1 MTEKELNA
9 ETNLDINYL
18 EDDELEENK
27 NNRNI
32 KMKKYLDDSI
42 DFVKKHKLISA
53 GIIIILLLLI
63 ILLAILLRK
72 SGVERFYGI
81 IPSFIKPN
89 SLGYFESNKNGLENI
104 PKSKIMYKREES
116 SYIQEIEQKQ
126 MNNIEGNIGTSIQ
139 ADIAIFHCKLNFDAQ
154 INEITKKNRTFI
166 YYIVKY
172 IYGVISIKTED
183 IKLDKYFLNK
193 INKIADEKESD
204 DKTKAIEID
213 KLFESY
219 GFYVPQKIYL
229 GASYVIEIDKS
240 QISESGLFDIKG
252 KAQLD
257 DDEGGEVN
265 YNNKKIINFLNKNNK
280 TNIIGGNKYA
290 KKYEDWK
297 YTIDE
302 DNMEIIGY
310 DNFIEVSQLLDY
322 DLKKKIKIPLKIV
335 EKKYKE
341 REEYYKLI
349 KNLKEVAK
357 TNKNGGGSSSQGICD
372 KNQSQLIYSKKI
384 DIDVSWNIGDSTL
397 YYDESFNDII
407 VGWKMNSLE
416 KLNGKW
422 TVNGNPILKHE
433 ISIQFERSAKIFGLG
448 WDIEIFLMKNPEIN
462 N

>member
-1 MTEKELNA
+1 
-9 ETNLDINYL
+9 
-18 EDDELEENK
+18 
-27 NNRNI
+27 
-32 KMKKYLDDSI
+32 
-42 DFVKKHKLISA
+42 
-53 GIIIILLLLI
+53 
-63 ILLAILLRK
+63 
-72 SGVERFYGI
+72 
-81 IPSFIKPN
+81 
-89 SLGYFESNKNGLENI
+89 
-104 PKSKIMYKREES
+104 
-116 SYIQEIEQKQ
+116 
-126 MNNIEGNIGTSIQ
+126 
-139 ADIAIFHCKLNFDAQ
+139 LNFDAQ

-229 GASYVIEIDKS
+229 GASYVTEIDKS

-384 DIDVSWNIGDSTL
+384 DIDVSWNIGDSAL